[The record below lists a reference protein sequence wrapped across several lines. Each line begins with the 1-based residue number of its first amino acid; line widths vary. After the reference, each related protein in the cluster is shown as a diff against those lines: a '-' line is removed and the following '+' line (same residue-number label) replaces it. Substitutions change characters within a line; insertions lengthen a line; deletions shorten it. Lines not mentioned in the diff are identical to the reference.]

1 MRISAKLLSSA
12 VLLALGL
19 LVSSCA
25 LPGSIERGRK
35 FGVEIGM
42 RSAEAHAILERR
54 GVRRVSTERWLNPD
68 CGGRVPQPG
77 EDFEMFAENDQAV
90 ICLFIANDRVVAIAW
105 SSPFF

>member
-1 MRISAKLLSSA
+1 MRMSANVLSSA
-12 VLLALGL
+12 VLLSLGL

-42 RSAEAHAILERR
+42 PSAEAHAILERR
-54 GVRRVSTERWLNPD
+54 GVRRVRTDGWLNPD

-77 EDFEMFAENDQAV
+77 EDFEMFAESDQAA
-90 ICLFIANDRVVAIAW
+90 ICLFILDDRVVAIAW
-105 SSPFF
+105 SSPFL